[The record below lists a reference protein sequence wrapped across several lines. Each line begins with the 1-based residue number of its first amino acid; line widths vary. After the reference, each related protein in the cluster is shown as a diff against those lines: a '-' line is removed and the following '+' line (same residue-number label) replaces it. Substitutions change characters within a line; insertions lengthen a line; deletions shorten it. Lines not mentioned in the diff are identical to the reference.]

1 MSVMKNFSF
10 LAPRSVYFGEGEA
23 GRIGEILASQ
33 AEELKKGTVLVLTD
47 KGIGKSGIPQEIA
60 AKIESD
66 GFTVELLDSVPQ
78 EPYSEDIE
86 SLAGSLG
93 SKNVRSIVAVGGG
106 SVLDTAKFLSI
117 LLKWGGTIATLM
129 ESGAPGPGIPCV
141 MVPTTAGT
149 GAEAT
154 PNSIVALK
162 EQQMKV
168 GVVSPFFVPDFV
180 ILDPLM
186 TKSLPPA
193 LTAST
198 GVDAYCHVL
207 ECYTSNKANPYS
219 DVIALEGI
227 RLIDGAIRQ
236 AYKSG
241 DNMQARSDMLLGS
254 FYGGMAIASSGTTA
268 VHALSY
274 PLGGRYRIPHGVSN
288 AILLVPVMDF
298 NKDRIQSKL
307 LKAAGVSGIK
317 SGSDDA
323 ATVDAYIAHLRQ
335 MIEEIQIPSSMSE
348 FGIKPNAIPELS
360 DAAFQVKRLLNNNP
374 KEMSRDDI
382 QALYESIK

>member
-1 MSVMKNFSF
+1 MSVLKNFSF

-23 GRIGEILASQ
+23 SRIGEILGSQ
-33 AEELKKGTVLVLTD
+33 SDALKKGTILVLTD
-47 KGIGKSGIPQEIA
+47 KGIGGSGIPQGIA
-60 AKIESD
+60 SAIESD
-66 GFTVELLDSVPQ
+66 GFTVDLIDTVPQ

-86 SLAGSLG
+86 SLASGLG
-93 SKNVRSIVAVGGG
+93 SRNIQAIVAVGGG

-117 LLKWGGTIATLM
+117 LLKWGGSIATLM
-129 ESGAPGPGIPCV
+129 ESGSPGPGITCV

-168 GVVSPFFVPDFV
+168 GVVSPYFVPDFV

-186 TKSLPPA
+186 TRSLPPK

-198 GVDAYCHVL
+198 GVDAYCHCI

-227 RLIDGAIRQ
+227 RLIDCAIRD
-236 AYKSG
+236 AVKNG
-241 DNMQARSDMLLGS
+241 DNMKARADMLLGS

-298 NKDRIQSKL
+298 NKDAIQDKL
-307 LKAAGVSGIK
+307 IKAASVCGVDS
-317 SGSDDA
+317 
-323 ATVDAYIAHLRQ
+323 VDAYIAHLRQ
-335 MIEEIQIPSSMSE
+335 MIDEIQIPTSMTE
-348 FGIKPNAIPELS
+348 FGIKPDAIPELS
-360 DAAFQVKRLLNNNP
+360 EAAFQVKRLLNNNP
-374 KEMSRDDI
+374 KAISLQDI
-382 QALYESIK
+382 KALYERIK

>member
-23 GRIGEILASQ
+23 SRIGEILGSQ
-33 AEELKKGTVLVLTD
+33 SESLKKGTILVLTD
-47 KGIGKSGIPQEIA
+47 KGIGGSGIPQGIA
-60 AKIESD
+60 SAIESD
-66 GFTVELLDSVPQ
+66 GFTVDLIDTVPQ

-86 SLAGSLG
+86 SLASALG
-93 SKNVRSIVAVGGG
+93 SRNVQAIVAVGGG

-129 ESGAPGPGIPCV
+129 ESGSPGPGITCV

-168 GVVSPFFVPDFV
+168 GVVSPYFVPDFV

-186 TKSLPPA
+186 TKSLPA
-193 LTAST
+193 KLTAST
-198 GVDAYCHVL
+198 GVDAYCHCI
-207 ECYTSNKANPYS
+207 ECYTSKKANPYS
-219 DVIALEGI
+219 DVIALEGV
-227 RLIDGAIRQ
+227 RLIDGAIRD
-236 AYKSG
+236 AVKNG
-241 DNMQARSDMLLGS
+241 DNMKARSEMLLGS

-298 NKDRIQSKL
+298 NKDAIQEKL
-307 LKAAGVSGIK
+307 LKAASVCGID
-317 SGSDDA
+317 S
-323 ATVDAYIAHLRQ
+323 VDGYIAHLRQ
-335 MIEEIQIPSSMSE
+335 MIEEIQIPTSMTE

-360 DAAFQVKRLLNNNP
+360 EAAFQVKRLLNNNP
-374 KEMSRDDI
+374 KEMSLKDI
-382 QALYESIK
+382 QTLYESIK